1 MIGVVREYLLNRSMR
16 ERAQYH
22 EGQLKGGL
30 MAFLEQAGEED
41 PATGHRTLVLDTPL
55 PFTSY
60 RGELAVEKHVSGIQR
75 QRRKG
80 TLVLNEERAMTF
92 LRRRRK
98 LWEECTTT
106 ITVINEDALLAANFE
121 KRISDDDLN
130 ALYDEGDPTFAFQ
143 LLED

>member
-1 MIGVVREYLLNRSMR
+1 
-16 ERAQYH
+16 
-22 EGQLKGGL
+22 
-30 MAFLEQAGEED
+30 
-41 PATGHRTLVLDTPL
+41 LDTPL